1 MLYDFDLVVFSSHI
15 ISVQPLR
22 IKGSSI
28 TKYSSVKI

>member
-22 IKGSSI
+22 IKGSRHFS
-28 TKYSSVKI
+28 KYYKV